1 MAFQAEGALLLPAYV
16 LLYFNLFVRPPISL
30 SPSVRP
36 STLRSSHDDQSQVW
50 AGNTNFA
57 QTCNL
62 GYSRLTLKIGII
74 ELDYLIWLSYLQLYE
89 IRLVRAITRLSCY
102 RKYWSLTLTSKVI
115 LAIWPIIRG
124 NVVCPRNR
132 FYWVWTRI
140 TKFAANMHLEILLTG
155 IEYRGHWHWP
165 SRSFGQLVTGF
176 PETAFNVAI
185 LCWSRPTKR
194 CYTSQCALVFIV
206 TIDRVD
212 NCRWKLSPNLL
223 QICILRFSWLVLNIE
238 VIDNDL
244 QGHLANSSQDS
255 QKRRSMSLF
264 YADLGRPSGVTR
276 LNVLLFLLLLL
287 MRLIIVVESYLSHL
301 LFSVSQFLDHPVNKY
316 QE

>member
-1 MAFQAEGALLLPAYV
+1 MSYSTSIFSS
-16 LLYFNLFVRPPISL
+16 VRQSPSVR
-30 SPSVRP
+30 PSVRP
-36 STLRSSHDDQSQVW
+36 STLPSSHDDQSQVW

-74 ELDYLIWLSYLQLYE
+74 ELDYLIWLFYLQLYE
-89 IRLVRAITRLSCY
+89 IRLVRAINRFSWY

-132 FYWVWTRI
+132 FYRVWTRI

-206 TIDRVD
+206 TIGAVD
-212 NCRWKLSPNLL
+212 NCRWKLSEPSPFFGFTIPGSSGQQIPRIAISDWGPTLL
-223 QICILRFSWLVLNIE
+223 AWLRNHIPL
-238 VIDNDL
+238 
-244 QGHLANSSQDS
+244 
-255 QKRRSMSLF
+255 
-264 YADLGRPSGVTR
+264 P
-276 LNVLLFLLLLL
+276 
-287 MRLIIVVESYLSHL
+287 
-301 LFSVSQFLDHPVNKY
+301 
-316 QE
+316 